1 MSSQVSL
8 PSSLWSG
15 RNWGIISQEVWE
27 RIFWLGSVE
36 PPWSRQ
42 GVFCVVYNTKEVCY
56 LSVGSK
62 NKLTLI
68 PLGGVGERGKNML
81 LLETDRDIL
90 LIDCGLMI
98 PEEELLGID
107 FVIPDISYLLENRDK
122 VRAVVLTH
130 GHEGHIGALPYLLKQ
145 LSVPVL
151 ATPMTLGVAAIKL
164 REARLGT
171 ANLRSMN
178 PGEQVSLGSFQVELV
193 TVSHTLP
200 GAVAV
205 VVTTPCG
212 RVVHTGD
219 FHFDQTPP
227 NGNFTDI
234 HRLAE
239 LGREGVLLLL
249 SDSSNAEVPGFSP
262 SEKET
267 LSAIRSILRSASGR
281 VIMVSYGASL
291 YRLEQVVAAAASFGR
306 RTQIAWPEGVELLEL
321 ARRVGHLS
329 FPPEALVDPTVE
341 KIPPEQL
348 VIIVPN
354 FESLE
359 PVANLHTNG
368 RTAVPVQPGDRV
380 VLIAPPGPGS
390 EKMVARNIDN
400 LFKAGAEVYP
410 ELMPWRHPFGHA
422 CREELKL
429 MLNLVRPRYFVP
441 IHGEYRQL
449 VWHARVAAQVGIPE
463 ENIFVVENGTS
474 VEFTAEKARLA
485 SRITAGKVL
494 VDGLGVGDVG
504 NIVLR
509 DRKQL
514 SQDGILIVV
523 VTLDKQKGQV
533 VAGPDIVSRGFVYV
547 REAEELLEEA
557 KDRVRQ
563 ALEKCEA
570 THATEWST
578 IKSQVRDTLGK
589 FLFERTRRRPMIL
602 PIIME
607 I

>member
-1 MSSQVSL
+1 M
-8 PSSLWSG
+8 
-15 RNWGIISQEVWE
+15 
-27 RIFWLGSVE
+27 
-36 PPWSRQ
+36 
-42 GVFCVVYNTKEVCY
+42 
-56 LSVGSK
+56 SVGAK

-68 PLGGVGERGKNML
+68 PLGGLGERGKNML

-90 LIDCGLMI
+90 VIDCGLMI

-107 FVIPDISYLLENRDK
+107 YVIPDISYLLENKEK
-122 VRAVVLTH
+122 VRGVVVTH
-130 GHEGHIGALPYLLKQ
+130 GHDGHIGALPYLLRQ
-145 LSVPVL
+145 LNVPVFG
-151 ATPMTLGVAAIKL
+151 TSMTLGIAAMKL
-164 REARLGT
+164 RRAGLGT
-171 ANLRSMN
+171 GQLKKVN
-178 PGEQVSLGSFQVELV
+178 PGEVFELGGLKVELV

-205 VVTTPCG
+205 VISTPCG

-249 SDSSNAEVPGFSP
+249 SDSSNAEVAGFSP
-262 SEKET
+262 SERDP
-267 LSAIRSILRSASGR
+267 SAAIRSILRSARGR
-281 VIMVSYGASL
+281 VIMVGYGASL
-291 YRLEQVVAAAASFGR
+291 YRLEQVVAAALEFGR
-306 RTQIAWPEGVELLEL
+306 RTYVAWPEGLELLEL
-321 ARRVGHLS
+321 ARRIGHLT
-329 FPPEALVDPTVE
+329 FPPEGLFDPAMDKV
-341 KIPPEQL
+341 PLREQ
-348 VIIVPN
+348 VIIVPG

-359 PVANLHTNG
+359 PLAGVRANG
-368 RTAVPVQPGDRV
+368 RGTVPVQADDAV
-380 VLIAPPGPGS
+380 VLVAPPGPGS
-390 EKMVARNIDN
+390 EKLVARNVDN
-400 LFKAGAEVYP
+400 LFKVGAEVYP
-410 ELMPWRHPFGHA
+410 ELTSWRHAFGHA
-422 CREELKL
+422 SREELKL
-429 MLNLVRPRYFVP
+429 MLNLVRPRFFVP

-449 VWHARVAAQVGIPE
+449 VWHARIAGQVGVPAD
-463 ENIFVVENGTS
+463 NIFVVENGTS
-474 VEFTAEKARLA
+474 VELTAEKARIA
-485 SRITAGKVL
+485 NRITAGKVL

-523 VTLDKQKGQV
+523 VTMDKQKGQL

-557 KDRVRQ
+557 KERVRQ
-563 ALEKCEA
+563 ALEKCETA
-570 THATEWST
+570 HATEWST

-607 I
+607 V

>member
-1 MSSQVSL
+1 MSA
-8 PSSLWSG
+8 G
-15 RNWGIISQEVWE
+15 A
-27 RIFWLGSVE
+27 
-36 PPWSRQ
+36 
-42 GVFCVVYNTKEVCY
+42 KD
-56 LSVGSK
+56 
-62 NKLTLI
+62 KLTLI
-68 PLGGVGERGKNML
+68 PLGGLGERGKNML
-81 LLETDRDIL
+81 LLETERDIMV
-90 LIDCGLMI
+90 IDCGLMI

-107 FVIPDISYLLENRDK
+107 FVIPDMSYLLENREK
-122 VRAVVLTH
+122 VRGVVLTH
-130 GHEGHIGALPYLLKQ
+130 GHEGHIGALPYLLRE
-145 LSVPVL
+145 LNVPVYG
-151 ATPMTLGVAAIKL
+151 TPMTLGIASTRL
-164 REARLGT
+164 RHAGVGG
-171 ANLRSMN
+171 AHLRSVN
-178 PGEQVSLGSFQVELV
+178 PGEVFGLGSFKVELV

-205 VVTTPCG
+205 VVSTPCG

-249 SDSSNAEVPGFSP
+249 SDSTNAEVAGFSP
-262 SEKET
+262 SEREP
-267 LSAIRSILRSASGR
+267 LGAIRNILRGAQGR
-281 VIMVSYGASL
+281 VIMVGYGASL
-291 YRLEQVVAAAASFGR
+291 YRLEQVVAAASEFGR
-306 RTQIAWPEGVELLEL
+306 RTCVAWPEGLELLEL
-321 ARRVGHLS
+321 ARRVGHLH
-329 FPPEALVDPTVE
+329 FPPEAMFDPARE
-341 KIPPEQL
+341 KLPHQEQ

-359 PVANLHTNG
+359 PIAGVRGNG
-368 RTAVPVQPGDRV
+368 RDTVAVQAGDAV
-380 VLIAPPGPGS
+380 VLVAPPGPGS
-390 EKMVARNIDN
+390 EKLVARNIDT
-400 LFKAGAEVYP
+400 LFKVGAEVFP
-410 ELMPWRHPFGHA
+410 ELTSWRYSFGHA
-422 CREELKL
+422 SREELKL
-429 MLNLVRPRYFVP
+429 MLNLVRPRFFVP
-441 IHGEYRQL
+441 VHGEFRQL
-449 VWHARVAAQVGIPE
+449 VWHARTARQVGIAA
-463 ENIFVVENGTS
+463 ENTFVIENGTS
-474 VEFTAEKARLA
+474 VEFTAEKARVA
-485 SRITAGKVL
+485 NRITAGKVL

-523 VTLDKQKGQV
+523 VTMDKQKGQV

-563 ALEKCEA
+563 ALEKCETA
-570 THATEWST
+570 HATEWST

-607 I
+607 V